1 MHITTSVSDDLVGM
15 LGDVGAI
22 VFYLIVWGLVFAGTA
37 LFFGIFVPFVTGD
50 SLLFAAGLIAASAS
64 GVDIWVL
71 TIGVGI
77 AAFLGDQVGFLLGRR
92 FGRPYLDKRGGARTQ
107 KAIAKTE
114 WFYHTFGWWSVVIA
128 RFVPWGRVFIPV
140 IAGVGKMAYLRF
152 VTANLVGALAW
163 GVGITL
169 IGYFAASI
177 PAVKAGSYVIAGI
190 VITASIIAGIRAWR
204 IDRAERAAATAS
216 SPGTSTSEG

>member
-1 MHITTSVSDDLVGM
+1 MRITASVSDDLVGL
-15 LGDVGAI
+15 LGDVGTI

-77 AAFLGDQVGFLLGRR
+77 AAFLGDQVGFILGRR

-114 WFYHTFGWWSVVIA
+114 WFYVTFGWWSVVIA

-140 IAGVGKMAYLRF
+140 IAGVGKMAYMRF
-152 VTANLVGALAW
+152 VTANFVGALAW

-177 PAVKAGSYVIAGI
+177 PAVKAGSYVIAGV
-190 VITASIIAGIRAWR
+190 VITASVIAGIRAWR
-204 IDRAERAAATAS
+204 ADRAERAAAATTGGS
-216 SPGTSTSEG
+216 STSEG

>member
-1 MHITTSVSDDLVGM
+1 MTASVSDDLVGL
-15 LGDVGAI
+15 LGDVGTI
-22 VFYLIVWGLVFAGTA
+22 IFYLIVWGLVFAGTA

-92 FGRPYLDKRGGARTQ
+92 FGRPYLDKRGGPRTQ

-114 WFYHTFGWWSVVIA
+114 WFYTTFGWWSVVIA

-140 IAGVGKMAYLRF
+140 IAGVGRMAYLRF

-204 IDRAERAAATAS
+204 SDKAERAELAAHPVT
-216 SPGTSTSEG
+216 PGAPTSEG